1 MLTPQEVSEHAF
13 SKASFGGYNMT
24 MVDEFLDIL
33 TVDYTA
39 LYNENAVL
47 KSKMK
52 VLVDKVEEYR
62 STEEAMRKAL
72 LTAQRMADEMVR
84 EAEQKKTTIIE
95 DARREAAE
103 QIAQIRQEIEAE
115 EYRLTAAQNATTAYV
130 TKVRQMHQKEVEYL
144 DSLTELTPAPKVE
157 KEDKVDEAAQ
167 AIEESLMRMLREE
180 NARLERERQQEAEA
194 AQASE
199 PETEQ
204 EEDAL
209 SNTTEFAVNATKP
222 SLLDEEESEEGEEQ
236 DNVVHRDFGR
246 LEFGRD
252 YEIK

>member
-33 TVDYTA
+33 TVDYSA

-72 LTAQRMADEMVR
+72 LTAQRMADEMIR
-84 EAEQKKTTIIE
+84 EAEQKKATILE
-95 DARREAAE
+95 DAQREAAE
-103 QIAQIRQEIEAE
+103 QIAQIRQEITNE

-130 TKVRQMHQKEVEYL
+130 TKIRQQHQKELEYL
-144 DSLTELTPAPKVE
+144 DNLAQLTPAPAKAE
-157 KEDKVDEAAQ
+157 EPDKVDEAAQ
-167 AIEESLMRMLREE
+167 AIEESLMRMLEQEKLRMDQERREAE
-180 NARLERERQQEAEA
+180 QERED
-194 AQASE
+194 
-199 PETEQ
+199 Q
-204 EEDAL
+204 EEL
-209 SNTTEFAVNATKP
+209 SNTTEFSVNAEP
-222 SLLDEEESEEGEEQ
+222 ELLDEADEGGEDRE
-236 DNVVHRDFGR
+236 DNVIRQDFGR

>member
-72 LTAQRMADEMVR
+72 LTAQRMADEMIR
-84 EAEQKKTTIIE
+84 EAEQKKATILE
-95 DARREAAE
+95 DARRETADE
-103 QIAQIRQEIEAE
+103 IARIRQDIANE
-115 EYRLTAAQNATTAYV
+115 EYRLTAARNATAAYV
-130 TKVRQMHQKEVEYL
+130 ASVREQHRKELEYL
-144 DSLTELTPAPKVE
+144 DNLSALTPAPKAE

-180 NARLERERQQEAEA
+180 NARLERERQQQA
-194 AQASE
+194 AAPVSE
-199 PETEQ
+199 PETES

-209 SNTTEFAVNATKP
+209 SSTTEFAVNAAQP
-222 SLLDEEESEEGEEQ
+222 SLLDGDEPQSEPEDDG
-236 DNVVHRDFGR
+236 VVHHDFGR

>member
-72 LTAQRMADEMVR
+72 LTAQRMADEMIR
-84 EAEQKKTTIIE
+84 EAEQKKITIIQ
-95 DARREAAE
+95 DAEREAADK
-103 QIAQIRQEIEAE
+103 IAQIRQEIANE

-130 TKVRQMHQKEVEYL
+130 AKIRQQHQKELEYL
-144 DSLTELTPAPKVE
+144 DNLAQLTPAPKAE
-157 KEDKVDEAAQ
+157 EPDKVDEAAQ
-167 AIEESLMRMLREE
+167 AIEESLLRMLREE
-180 NARLERERQQEAEA
+180 SAKLELERENEPVVLEPEAE
-194 AQASE
+194 
-199 PETEQ
+199 
-204 EEDAL
+204 EDEL
-209 SNTTEFAVNATKP
+209 SNTTEFAINAEP
-222 SLLDEEESEEGEEQ
+222 ALLDEEEPEQ
-236 DNVVHRDFGR
+236 EDEADENGVVHHDFGR

>member
-33 TVDYTA
+33 TVDYSA

-72 LTAQRMADEMVR
+72 LTAQRMADEMIR
-84 EAEQKKTTIIE
+84 EAEQKKHTIIQ
-95 DARREAAE
+95 DAEREAADR
-103 QIAQIRQEIEAE
+103 IAQIRQEIADE
-115 EYRLTAAQNATTAYV
+115 EYRLTSAQNATTAYV
-130 TKVRQMHQKEVEYL
+130 AKIRQLHQQELDYL
-144 DSLTELTPAPKVE
+144 DNLGRLTPVPKTE
-157 KEDKVDEAAQ
+157 EETKVDEAAQ
-167 AIEESLMRMLREE
+167 AIEESLLRMLREE
-180 NARLERERQQEAEA
+180 STRLEQEREAGQSAPEAE
-194 AQASE
+194 
-199 PETEQ
+199 
-204 EEDAL
+204 EEDEL
-209 SNTTEFAVNATKP
+209 SNTTEFAVNAESTL
-222 SLLDEEESEEGEEQ
+222 SDEEDEPDEEPAE
-236 DNVVHRDFGR
+236 DNIVHRDFGR

>member
-72 LTAQRMADEMVR
+72 LTAQRMADEMIR
-84 EAEQKKTTIIE
+84 EAEQKKTTILE
-95 DARREAAE
+95 DARRETADE
-103 QIAQIRQEIEAE
+103 IARIRQEIADE
-115 EYRLTAAQNATTAYV
+115 EYRLTAARNATAVYV
-130 TKVRQMHQKEVEYL
+130 DAVRQQHQKELEYL
-144 DSLTELTPAPKVE
+144 DNLSALTPAPKAE
-157 KEDKVDEAAQ
+157 KEDTVDEAAH

-180 NARLERERQQEAEA
+180 NARLERERQQSAALAAEPQQDPA
-194 AQASE
+194 
-199 PETEQ
+199 
-204 EEDAL
+204 EDEL
-209 SNTTEFAVNATKP
+209 SNTTEFAVNAVQT
-222 SLLDEEESEEGEEQ
+222 SLLDEEEPQDEPEE
-236 DNVVHRDFGR
+236 DKVVHRDFGR

>member
-72 LTAQRMADEMVR
+72 LTAQRMADEMIR
-84 EAEQKKTTIIE
+84 EAEQKKATIIQ
-95 DARREAAE
+95 DAEREAADK
-103 QIAQIRQEIEAE
+103 IAQIRQEIANE
-115 EYRLTAAQNATTAYV
+115 EFRLTTAQNATTAYV
-130 TKVRQMHQKEVEYL
+130 TKVRQQHQKELEYL
-144 DSLTELTPAPKVE
+144 DNLTNLTPAPKAE
-157 KEDKVDEAAQ
+157 EEDKVDEAAQ
-167 AIEESLMRMLREE
+167 AIEESLLRMLREE
-180 NARLERERQQEAEA
+180 SAKMEREREKEQEQEA
-194 AQASE
+194 SVWE
-199 PETEQ
+199 PDDEKDEM
-204 EEDAL
+204 
-209 SNTTEFAVNATKP
+209 SNTTEFSVNAEP
-222 SLLDEEESEEGEEQ
+222 ALLDEEDTRQEEFGEET
-236 DNVVHRDFGR
+236 VVHRDFGR

>member
-33 TVDYTA
+33 TVDYSA

-72 LTAQRMADEMVR
+72 LTAQRMADEMIR
-84 EAEQKKTTIIE
+84 EAEQKKHTIIQ
-95 DARREAAE
+95 DAEREAADR
-103 QIAQIRQEIEAE
+103 IAQIRQEIADE
-115 EYRLTAAQNATTAYV
+115 EYRLTSAQNATTAYV
-130 TKVRQMHQKEVEYL
+130 AKIRQLHQQELDYL
-144 DSLTELTPAPKVE
+144 DNLGRLTPVPKTE
-157 KEDKVDEAAQ
+157 EETKVDEAAQ
-167 AIEESLMRMLREE
+167 AIEESLLRMLREE
-180 NARLERERQQEAEA
+180 SARLEQEREAEQSA
-194 AQASE
+194 
-199 PETEQ
+199 PEAE
-204 EEDAL
+204 EEDEL
-209 SNTTEFAVNATKP
+209 INTTEFAVNAESTL
-222 SLLDEEESEEGEEQ
+222 SDEEDEPDGEPAE
-236 DNVVHRDFGR
+236 DNIVHRDFGR

>member
-72 LTAQRMADEMVR
+72 LTAQRMADEMIR
-84 EAEQKKTTIIE
+84 EAEQKKTTILE
-95 DARREAAE
+95 DARRETADE
-103 QIAQIRQEIEAE
+103 IARIRQEIADE
-115 EYRLTAAQNATTAYV
+115 EYRLTAARNATAVYV
-130 TKVRQMHQKEVEYL
+130 DAVRQQHQKELEYL
-144 DSLTELTPAPKVE
+144 DNLSALTPAPKAE
-157 KEDKVDEAAQ
+157 KEDTVDEAAH

-180 NARLERERQQEAEA
+180 NARLERERQQSAAPAAEPQQDPA
-194 AQASE
+194 
-199 PETEQ
+199 
-204 EEDAL
+204 EDEL
-209 SNTTEFAVNATKP
+209 SNTTEFAVNAVQT
-222 SLLDEEESEEGEEQ
+222 SLLDEEEPQDEPEE
-236 DNVVHRDFGR
+236 DKVVHRDFGR